1 MKALVYDRYG
11 PPEVIKLRSL
21 PDPDVR
27 PNDILVRVHASAV
40 NTGDWR
46 IRAGAFPGL
55 LAIPAKLMFG
65 IFRPRNP
72 RLGSEFAGT
81 VISVGAAVRKFK
93 LGDRVFGIVTS
104 GGAAAEYLAVH
115 ETAAVT
121 KIPETLDFDGA
132 VALPFG
138 AGCALAFLSDFARLK
153 AGQRL
158 LVVGAS
164 GGVGCYAVQIGKAL
178 GADVTG
184 VASSANL
191 ELVRSLGADQVFDYT
206 QTSAMK
212 WGDHY
217 DVILD
222 AAGVVTPS
230 DGRRML
236 SSGGLFYPLIFGW
249 AELKA
254 AIANLWHDRKVKIAS
269 NVDTAER
276 LDEISRMVLAEKL
289 RPVVDSVFSLN
300 DSAAAH
306 AKVETRHRAGAVVLR
321 IKN

>member
-11 PPEVIKLRSL
+11 PPDVVKLQKL
-21 PDPDVR
+21 PEPEVR
-27 PNDILVRVHASAV
+27 PNDILVRVHASSV

-55 LAIPAKLMFG
+55 LAIPAKMMFG

-72 RLGSEFAGT
+72 RLGSEFAGM
-81 VISVGAAVRKFK
+81 VISVGTAVQKFK
-93 LGDRVFGIVTS
+93 LGDRVFGIVTT

-121 KIPETLDFDGA
+121 KIPETLDFDHAAA
-132 VALPFG
+132 VPFG
-138 AGCALAFLSDFARLK
+138 AGCALAFLGDFARLK

-191 ELVRSLGADQVFDYT
+191 ELVRSLGADRVFDYT
-206 QTSAMK
+206 QTPVME
-212 WGDHY
+212 WGDQY

-222 AAGVVTPS
+222 AAGVVTPA

-236 SSGGLFYPLIFGW
+236 ARGGRFYPLIFGW
-249 AELKA
+249 AEMKA
-254 AIANLWHDRKVKIAS
+254 VVANLWHDRKIRIAS
-269 NVDTAER
+269 NVDTPQR
-276 LDEISRMVLAEKL
+276 LDELSEMILAGQL
-289 RPVVDSVFSLN
+289 RPVIDSIFPLRN
-300 DSAAAH
+300 SAAAH
-306 AKVETRHRAGAVVLR
+306 AKVESRRRSGAVVLR
-321 IKN
+321 IRD